1 MDITFESRVAIDPDV
16 VFRDLDGEAVILHL
30 GTGLYYGLDPVGTR
44 MWTLLAEYGDLAQV
58 FATLREEFDVSADT
72 LRADLL
78 RLVRE
83 LHEKGLVRVSSEVS

>member
-1 MDITFESRVAIDPDV
+1 MDITLESGVTIDPDV

-44 MWTLLAEYGDLAQV
+44 MWILLAEYGDLARV
-58 FATLREEFDVSADT
+58 FAALREEFDVSPDT

-78 RLVRE
+78 RLVTE
-83 LHEKGLVRVSSEVS
+83 LHEKGLVRVGSEVA